1 MNAVYALIVGI
12 DAYRAVAPLTGAR
25 NDAVAALAYLR
36 SRVGDDRLH
45 ALELHDRQA
54 TRAAVVDGIRT
65 HLGRAGKDDTAILW
79 YAGHG
84 SQAPAPP
91 ELWAREPD
99 GMLQTLV
106 CADSREGDVP
116 DLYDKELAVLLDQ
129 VAATGCHVAAVLDSC
144 HSAGALRG
152 EIPEASAR
160 PRRVQPAVRAPKPE
174 LLIPELRPGWA
185 ALPESSR
192 HVLLAA
198 CRPDQLAQEFP
209 FDGVSR
215 GVFSWALLRALSQL
229 GPHATYRE
237 LLAAARCVV
246 EDKTQ
251 FQAPQLTGDL
261 PADQPFLGGTVRAAA
276 SAITMRHQADRWE
289 IDAGTCHGM
298 PPAWPGPL
306 RVAVAGPGPSR
317 PARVTSVS
325 VDRSVVEPD
334 GWQPDPTRQY
344 PVVVTQLPR
353 PTLTVAVDGPAEL
366 ADLTGRSP
374 FLRLADPG
382 RNEVPDLRF
391 RSRPD
396 GGIRI
401 LGRGGL
407 PVAADIRD
415 ATEAVRCGEHIAR
428 WRQVGALENP
438 GSPLAGAVRL
448 EIVARTP
455 GDTSAPPHRL
465 PLRPGPDGLIR
476 LEYEQRDGS
485 WAAPTA
491 FIRLHNTTGRPLY
504 CVLLNLTE
512 TYRVHA
518 TLFPGAFVGAA
529 RPGAALNGRPV
540 RFSLPKGTPPAP
552 GAQVHDRL
560 KLIVAEDE
568 FGAHPFEQGPLD
580 DLTRRGALPPVTMTR
595 DAGAA
600 DPDDAYDWTTTSLT
614 VVTAVPSPAGPSP
627 AGP

>member
-1 MNAVYALIVGI
+1 MSAVYALVVGI
-12 DAYRAVAPLTGAR
+12 DAYRAVGPLTGAR

-36 SRVGDDRLH
+36 SRVGDDRLY
-45 ALELHDRQA
+45 ALELHDGQA
-54 TRAAVVDGIRT
+54 TRAAVIDGIRN
-65 HLGRAGKDDTAILW
+65 HLGRAGKGDTAILW

-91 ELWAREPD
+91 ELWALEPD
-99 GMLQTLV
+99 GMMQTLV
-106 CADSREGDVP
+106 CADSRDGDVP
-116 DLYDKELAVLLDQ
+116 DLYDKELSVLLDQ

-152 EIPEASAR
+152 EIPEAAAR
-160 PRRVQPAVRAPKPE
+160 PRSVQPAVRAPKPH

-185 ALPESSR
+185 ALPMSSR
-192 HVLLAA
+192 LVLLAA
-198 CRPDQLAQEFP
+198 CRPDQLAQERP
-209 FDGVSR
+209 LDGLSR
-215 GVFSWALLRALSQL
+215 GVFSWALLRALNQL
-229 GPHATYRE
+229 GPHASYRE
-237 LLAAARCVV
+237 LLAAARCAV

-261 PADQPFLGGTVRAAA
+261 PADQPFLGGTLRAQP
-276 SAITMRHQADRWE
+276 SAITMRHHDSRWE

-298 PPAWPGPL
+298 PPSWPGPL

-325 VDRSVVEPD
+325 VDHSVVEPD
-334 GWQPDPTRQY
+334 GWQPDPSRQY

-366 ADLTGRSP
+366 AELTGRSP
-374 FLRLADPG
+374 FLRPAHPDG
-382 RNEVPDLRF
+382 REVPDLRF
-391 RSRPD
+391 CPLPD

-401 LGRGGL
+401 LGSGGL
-407 PVAADIRD
+407 PVAADFRG
-415 ATEAVRCGEHIAR
+415 ANEAVRAGEHIAR
-428 WRQVGALENP
+428 WRRVGALENP

-448 EIVARTP
+448 EIVARMP
-455 GDTSAPPHRL
+455 GDTTAPLHRL
-465 PLRPGPDGLIR
+465 PLRPGPEGVIQLD
-476 LEYEQRDGS
+476 YERRDGM

-491 FIRLHNTTGRPLY
+491 FIRLHNTTGRSLY

-512 TYRVHA
+512 SYRVHA
-518 TLFPGAFVGAA
+518 TLFPGAFVGAGRA
-529 RPGAALNGRPV
+529 GAALNGRPV
-540 RFSLPKGTPPAP
+540 RFSLPTGTPASP

-568 FGAHPFEQGPLD
+568 FGARPFEQGPLD
-580 DLTRRGALPPVTMTR
+580 DLTRRGVLPRVAMTR

-614 VVTAVPSPAGPSP
+614 VVTAVPS
-627 AGP
+627 